1 MAQRLPDLMC
11 GQSHCSNDL
20 NNERKVKYMLSIFL
34 SMIFGLAIGYFATQN
49 TSPVTIQFGELVLE
63 SVPLYMIAVGSLI
76 LGLLIGLIFYLAR
89 SVSTLRFVGK
99 DHETERARRTVIE
112 LEHKVHALE
121 AENAR
126 LRNEIP
132 DAPKFPVAAGGL
144 RR

>member
-1 MAQRLPDLMC
+1 
-11 GQSHCSNDL
+11 
-20 NNERKVKYMLSIFL
+20 MLLIFL

-49 TSPVTIQFGELVLE
+49 TWPVTIQFGELVLQN
-63 SVPLYMIAVGSLI
+63 VPLYMIAVGSLI
-76 LGLLIGLIFYLAR
+76 LGLLIGVIFYLAR